1 MCVHI
6 QAQTCVL
13 RRFLVE
19 MITCMRAQM
28 GADMCAGTISYR
40 DDHLYAC
47 TDGRD
52 MCAGTISY
60 RDDHLYACTDGRRHV
75 CWDDSLNV
83 CRDDHLYLCTC
94 ITYIYAR
101 TSFISMH
108 AQADVCAEK
117 IPYRD
122 DHLLGSYD

>member
-28 GADMCAGTISYR
+28 GA
-40 DDHLYAC
+40 
-47 TDGRD
+47 D